1 MDRYVKTNLTKIGNQ
16 NEYFNKLMGKLAL
29 DKSLTVY
36 EASYILTCA
45 MLFIKEYEKDVN
57 KSSYVEIAY
66 YIILKY
72 SLNSGDYKP
81 LYDFSVNFGYY
92 PISSLILNNNLLA
105 NESIEDLII
114 QNNINK
120 YKNENITE
128 TFEQHKIREN
138 ILSEEQLSQSFIA
151 PTSYGKSSIIIDH
164 ICKHNYNR
172 IGIIVPTKSLLNQTY
187 KNVRKNITGYKFIL
201 HDDMYDREEKFVGI
215 LTQERALRL
224 IENNDVYF
232 DILYID
238 EAHNLFKKDK
248 RSILLSRLI
257 RKNKQKNPTQKI
269 LYLSPLVTDSKNLR
283 INSEEVIKE
292 YKIKHNLK
300 EPEYYLCDDNNYSFK
315 NNRFLGKYYPG
326 SQYNN
331 LYDYIIKN
339 SVSKNFIYH
348 RRPIKVEE
356 IAVTL
361 SNHLDKVNDIEIE
374 KIKNILKENVHKDF
388 KLIDTIDKGI
398 IYLHAKLPDSIKDF
412 LEDKFKNVKSLRYII
427 ANGVILEG
435 VNLPIKTLFILNTHT
450 LKEKELTNLIGRV
463 NRLNEIFDSETNNLS
478 MLIPKIHFVSDKDY
492 NSNENMKNKIDL
504 LRSNV
509 FDDYIENPI
518 LSAYD
523 IDKIKISYD
532 KEKGETKASKKEELR
547 IKNEV
552 IKNFERIALNE
563 TNSREEQLLY
573 YLIKNA
579 INNFYNIDDAFIN
592 LLLHKITEY
601 KSTLQNLDN
610 NYLEKLYDVFIK
622 DFIEYID
629 DKEIKRLKNI
639 EARNYYRRFIKHSN
653 LSLKEKIT
661 HQYYYFKYI
670 IKHQTNTYHY
680 MGDSFGEKKLQTP
693 DYDDPRNA
701 YVDLK
706 EKTPKELINLAVVK
720 IKLEEDFVSFKLN
733 NYFNLMIDLGLISK
747 EEYEQIVYGTNDDTK
762 IKYINMGLSINMIN
776 KLEKDSQIENISL
789 DEYNNL
795 IVNDT
800 FKEYMSGLDEYSQ
813 FKLSKVIM

>member
-1 MDRYVKTNLTKIGNQ
+1 M
-16 NEYFNKLMGKLAL
+16 
-29 DKSLTVY
+29 
-36 EASYILTCA
+36 
-45 MLFIKEYEKDVN
+45 
-57 KSSYVEIAY
+57 
-66 YIILKY
+66 
-72 SLNSGDYKP
+72 
-81 LYDFSVNFGYY
+81 
-92 PISSLILNNNLLA
+92 
-105 NESIEDLII
+105 
-114 QNNINK
+114 
-120 YKNENITE
+120 
-128 TFEQHKIREN
+128 
-138 ILSEEQLSQSFIA
+138 
-151 PTSYGKSSIIIDH
+151 
-164 ICKHNYNR
+164 
-172 IGIIVPTKSLLNQTY
+172 
-187 KNVRKNITGYKFIL
+187 
-201 HDDMYDREEKFVGI
+201 
-215 LTQERALRL
+215 
-224 IENNDVYF
+224 
-232 DILYID
+232 
-238 EAHNLFKKDK
+238 
-248 RSILLSRLI
+248 
-257 RKNKQKNPTQKI
+257 
-269 LYLSPLVTDSKNLR
+269 TDSKNLR
-283 INSEEVIKE
+283 INSEEIIKE

-300 EPEYYLCDDNNYSFK
+300 EPEYYLYDDNNYSFK

-326 SQYNN
+326 SRYNN

-356 IAVTL
+356 IAVAL

-374 KIKNILKENVHKDF
+374 KLKNILKENVHKDF

-412 LEDKFKNVKSLRYII
+412 LEDKFKNVKGLRYIV

-478 MLIPKIHFVSDKDY
+478 MLIPKIHFVSDKYY

-523 IDKIKISYD
+523 INKIKISYD

-547 IKNEV
+547 IKNEE

-563 TNSREEQLLY
+563 TNSNEEQLLY
-573 YLIKNA
+573 YLIKNG

-592 LLLHKITEY
+592 LLMHKITEY
-601 KSTLQNLDN
+601 KSTFQNLDN

-639 EARNYYRRFIKHSN
+639 EARNYYRQFIKHSN
-653 LSLKEKIT
+653 LSLNKKIT
-661 HQYYYFKYI
+661 HQYNYFRYI
-670 IKHQTNTYHY
+670 IEHQPNTYLY
-680 MGDSFGEKKLQTP
+680 IGESFGEKKLQTP
-693 DYDDPRNA
+693 DYDDPKNA

-706 EKTPKELINLAVVK
+706 EKTYKELINLAVVK

-747 EEYEQIVYGTNDDTK
+747 KEYEQIVYGTNDDTK

-813 FKLSKVIM
+813 SQLSKVIM

>member
-1 MDRYVKTNLTKIGNQ
+1 M
-16 NEYFNKLMGKLAL
+16 A
-29 DKSLTVY
+29 
-36 EASYILTCA
+36 
-45 MLFIKEYEKDVN
+45 
-57 KSSYVEIAY
+57 
-66 YIILKY
+66 
-72 SLNSGDYKP
+72 
-81 LYDFSVNFGYY
+81 
-92 PISSLILNNNLLA
+92 
-105 NESIEDLII
+105 
-114 QNNINK
+114 
-120 YKNENITE
+120 
-128 TFEQHKIREN
+128 
-138 ILSEEQLSQSFIA
+138 
-151 PTSYGKSSIIIDH
+151 
-164 ICKHNYNR
+164 
-172 IGIIVPTKSLLNQTY
+172 IVQ
-187 KNVRKNITGYKFIL
+187 
-201 HDDMYDREEKFVGI
+201 
-215 LTQERALRL
+215 
-224 IENNDVYF
+224 
-232 DILYID
+232 
-238 EAHNLFKKDK
+238 
-248 RSILLSRLI
+248 
-257 RKNKQKNPTQKI
+257 
-269 LYLSPLVTDSKNLR
+269 
-283 INSEEVIKE
+283 E

-300 EPEYYLCDDNNYSFK
+300 EPEYYLYDDNNYSFK

-326 SQYNN
+326 SRYNN

-356 IAVTL
+356 IAVAL

-374 KIKNILKENVHKDF
+374 KLKNILKENVHKDF

-412 LEDKFKNVKSLRYII
+412 LEDKFKNVKSLRYIV

-478 MLIPKIHFVSDKDY
+478 MLIPKIHFVSDKYY

-523 IDKIKISYD
+523 INKIKISYD

-547 IKNEV
+547 IKNEE

-563 TNSREEQLLY
+563 TNSNEEQLLY
-573 YLIKNA
+573 YLIKNG

-601 KSTLQNLDN
+601 KSTFQNLDN

-639 EARNYYRRFIKHSN
+639 EARNYYRQFIKHSN
-653 LSLKEKIT
+653 LSLNKKIT
-661 HQYYYFKYI
+661 HQYNYFRYI
-670 IKHQTNTYHY
+670 IEHQPNTYLY
-680 MGDSFGEKKLQTP
+680 IGESFGEKKLQTP

-706 EKTPKELINLAVVK
+706 EKTYKELINLAVVK

-747 EEYEQIVYGTNDDTK
+747 KEYEQIVYGTNDDMK
-762 IKYINMGLSINMIN
+762 IKYINMGLSTNMIN

-813 FKLSKVIM
+813 FQLSKVIM

>member
-1 MDRYVKTNLTKIGNQ
+1 M
-16 NEYFNKLMGKLAL
+16 
-29 DKSLTVY
+29 
-36 EASYILTCA
+36 
-45 MLFIKEYEKDVN
+45 
-57 KSSYVEIAY
+57 
-66 YIILKY
+66 
-72 SLNSGDYKP
+72 
-81 LYDFSVNFGYY
+81 
-92 PISSLILNNNLLA
+92 
-105 NESIEDLII
+105 
-114 QNNINK
+114 
-120 YKNENITE
+120 
-128 TFEQHKIREN
+128 
-138 ILSEEQLSQSFIA
+138 
-151 PTSYGKSSIIIDH
+151 
-164 ICKHNYNR
+164 
-172 IGIIVPTKSLLNQTY
+172 
-187 KNVRKNITGYKFIL
+187 
-201 HDDMYDREEKFVGI
+201 
-215 LTQERALRL
+215 
-224 IENNDVYF
+224 
-232 DILYID
+232 
-238 EAHNLFKKDK
+238 
-248 RSILLSRLI
+248 
-257 RKNKQKNPTQKI
+257 
-269 LYLSPLVTDSKNLR
+269 TDSKNLR
-283 INSEEVIKE
+283 INSEEIIKE

-300 EPEYYLCDDNNYSFK
+300 EPEYYLYDDNNYSFK

-326 SQYNN
+326 SRYNN

-356 IAVTL
+356 IAVAL

-374 KIKNILKENVHKDF
+374 KLKNILKENVHKDF

-412 LEDKFKNVKSLRYII
+412 LEDKFKNVKGLRYIV

-478 MLIPKIHFVSDKDY
+478 MLIPKIHFVSDKYY

-523 IDKIKISYD
+523 INKIKISYD

-547 IKNEV
+547 IKNEE

-563 TNSREEQLLY
+563 TNSNEEQLLY
-573 YLIKNA
+573 YLIKNG

-592 LLLHKITEY
+592 LLMHKITEY
-601 KSTLQNLDN
+601 KSTFQNLDN

-639 EARNYYRRFIKHSN
+639 EARNYYRQFIKHSN
-653 LSLKEKIT
+653 LSLNKKIT
-661 HQYYYFKYI
+661 HQYNYFRYI
-670 IKHQTNTYHY
+670 IEHQPNTYLY
-680 MGDSFGEKKLQTP
+680 IGESFGEKKLQTP
-693 DYDDPRNA
+693 DYDDPKNA

-706 EKTPKELINLAVVK
+706 EKTYKELINLAVVK

-813 FKLSKVIM
+813 FQLSKVIM

>member
-1 MDRYVKTNLTKIGNQ
+1 M
-16 NEYFNKLMGKLAL
+16 
-29 DKSLTVY
+29 
-36 EASYILTCA
+36 
-45 MLFIKEYEKDVN
+45 
-57 KSSYVEIAY
+57 
-66 YIILKY
+66 
-72 SLNSGDYKP
+72 
-81 LYDFSVNFGYY
+81 
-92 PISSLILNNNLLA
+92 
-105 NESIEDLII
+105 
-114 QNNINK
+114 
-120 YKNENITE
+120 
-128 TFEQHKIREN
+128 
-138 ILSEEQLSQSFIA
+138 
-151 PTSYGKSSIIIDH
+151 
-164 ICKHNYNR
+164 
-172 IGIIVPTKSLLNQTY
+172 
-187 KNVRKNITGYKFIL
+187 
-201 HDDMYDREEKFVGI
+201 
-215 LTQERALRL
+215 
-224 IENNDVYF
+224 
-232 DILYID
+232 
-238 EAHNLFKKDK
+238 
-248 RSILLSRLI
+248 
-257 RKNKQKNPTQKI
+257 
-269 LYLSPLVTDSKNLR
+269 TDSKNLR
-283 INSEEVIKE
+283 INSEEIIKE

-300 EPEYYLCDDNNYSFK
+300 EPEYYLYDDNNYSFK

-326 SQYNN
+326 SRYNN

-356 IAVTL
+356 IAVAL

-374 KIKNILKENVHKDF
+374 KLKNILKENVHKDF

-412 LEDKFKNVKSLRYII
+412 LEDKFKNVKSLRYIV

-478 MLIPKIHFVSDKDY
+478 MLIPKIHFVSDKYY

-523 IDKIKISYD
+523 INKIKISYD

-547 IKNEV
+547 IKNEE

-563 TNSREEQLLY
+563 TNSNEEQLLY
-573 YLIKNA
+573 YLIKNG

-601 KSTLQNLDN
+601 KSTFQNLDN

-639 EARNYYRRFIKHSN
+639 EARNYYRQFIKHSN
-653 LSLKEKIT
+653 LSLNKKIT
-661 HQYYYFKYI
+661 HQYNYFRYI
-670 IKHQTNTYHY
+670 IEHQPNTYLY
-680 MGDSFGEKKLQTP
+680 IGESFGEKKLQTP

-706 EKTPKELINLAVVK
+706 EKTYKELINLAVVK

-747 EEYEQIVYGTNDDTK
+747 KEYEQIVYGTNDDTK

-800 FKEYMSGLDEYSQ
+800 FKEYMRGLDEYSQ
-813 FKLSKVIM
+813 FQLSKVIM

>member
-1 MDRYVKTNLTKIGNQ
+1 MDRGVKTNLTKIGNQ
-16 NEYFNKLMGKLAL
+16 NEYFNKLMEKLVL
-29 DKSLTVY
+29 DKPLTGY

-45 MLFIKEYEKDVN
+45 MLFIKEYEKDVY

-92 PISSLILNNNLLA
+92 PISSLILNNNLLDK
-105 NESIEDLII
+105 ESIEDLII
-114 QNNINK
+114 QNYMNK

-138 ILSEEQLSQSFIA
+138 IFSDEQLNQSFIA

-164 ICKHNYNR
+164 ISKHDYSR

-187 KNVRKNITGYKFIL
+187 KNVRKNIAGYKFIL
-201 HDDMYDREEKFVGI
+201 HDDMYDKEEKFVGI

-224 IENNDVYF
+224 IENNEVYF

-269 LYLSPLVTDSKNLR
+269 LYLSPLVTDSQNLK
-283 INSEEVIKE
+283 INSEEIIKE

-300 EPEYYLCDDNNYSFK
+300 EPEYYLCDDDNHSYK
-315 NNRFLGKYYPG
+315 NNRFLGKYYSQ

-339 SVSKNFIYH
+339 SASKNFIYH

-361 SNHLDKVNDIEIE
+361 SNHLNKINDIEIE

-412 LEDKFKNVKSLRYII
+412 LENKFKNVKNLRYIV

-463 NRLNEIFDSETNNLS
+463 NRLNEIFNSETNNLS

-492 NSNENMKNKIDL
+492 NSNENMRNKIDL

-523 IDKIKISYD
+523 IDKVKISYD

-547 IKNEV
+547 TKNEM

-563 TNSREEQLLY
+563 TNTKEEQLLY
-573 YLIKNA
+573 YLIKNGV
-579 INNFYNIDDAFIN
+579 NNFYNIDKTFIN
-592 LLLHKITEY
+592 LLLRKITEH
-601 KSTLQNLDN
+601 KNIPQDLDN
-610 NYLEKLYDVFIK
+610 NYLEKLYNIFIK

-639 EARNYYRRFIKHSN
+639 EARNYYRRFIKHNN

-670 IKHQTNTYHY
+670 IKHRTNTFYY
-680 MGDSFGEKKLQTP
+680 MGESFGEKKLQTE
-693 DYDDPRNA
+693 DYEDPRKV
-701 YVDLK
+701 YVNLQ
-706 EKTPKELINLAVVK
+706 EKNDKELVNLAIAK
-720 IKLEEDFVSFKLN
+720 IKLEEDFVGFKLN
-733 NYFNLMIDLGLISK
+733 NYFNLMIDLELITK
-747 EEYEQIVYGTNDDTK
+747 KEYEKIIYGTNDEKK
-762 IKYINMGLSINMIN
+762 IKYINMGLSINMLN
-776 KLEKDSQIENISL
+776 KLEKDSQIDNISL
-789 DEYNNL
+789 DKYNNL
-795 IVNDT
+795 VVNAAFRT
-800 FKEYMSGLDEYSQ
+800 YMSSLDEYSQ
-813 FKLSKVIM
+813 FKLLKVIA

>member
-1 MDRYVKTNLTKIGNQ
+1 M
-16 NEYFNKLMGKLAL
+16 
-29 DKSLTVY
+29 
-36 EASYILTCA
+36 
-45 MLFIKEYEKDVN
+45 
-57 KSSYVEIAY
+57 
-66 YIILKY
+66 
-72 SLNSGDYKP
+72 
-81 LYDFSVNFGYY
+81 
-92 PISSLILNNNLLA
+92 
-105 NESIEDLII
+105 
-114 QNNINK
+114 
-120 YKNENITE
+120 
-128 TFEQHKIREN
+128 
-138 ILSEEQLSQSFIA
+138 
-151 PTSYGKSSIIIDH
+151 
-164 ICKHNYNR
+164 
-172 IGIIVPTKSLLNQTY
+172 
-187 KNVRKNITGYKFIL
+187 
-201 HDDMYDREEKFVGI
+201 
-215 LTQERALRL
+215 
-224 IENNDVYF
+224 
-232 DILYID
+232 
-238 EAHNLFKKDK
+238 
-248 RSILLSRLI
+248 
-257 RKNKQKNPTQKI
+257 
-269 LYLSPLVTDSKNLR
+269 TDSKNLR
-283 INSEEVIKE
+283 INSEEIIKE

-300 EPEYYLCDDNNYSFK
+300 EPEYYLYDDNNYSFK

-326 SQYNN
+326 SRYNN

-356 IAVTL
+356 IAVAL

-374 KIKNILKENVHKDF
+374 KLKNLLKENVHKDF

-412 LEDKFKNVKSLRYII
+412 LEDKFKNVKSLRYIV

-478 MLIPKIHFVSDKDY
+478 MLIPKIHFVSDKYY

-523 IDKIKISYD
+523 INKIKISYD

-547 IKNEV
+547 IKNEE

-563 TNSREEQLLY
+563 TNSNEEQLLY
-573 YLIKNA
+573 YLIKNG

-601 KSTLQNLDN
+601 KSTFQNLDN

-639 EARNYYRRFIKHSN
+639 EARNYYRQFIKHSN
-653 LSLKEKIT
+653 LSLNKKIT
-661 HQYYYFKYI
+661 HQYNYFRYI
-670 IKHQTNTYHY
+670 IEHQPNTYLY
-680 MGDSFGEKKLQTP
+680 IGESFGEKKLQTP

-706 EKTPKELINLAVVK
+706 EKTYKELINLAVVK

-747 EEYEQIVYGTNDDTK
+747 KEYEQIVYGTNDDTK

-800 FKEYMSGLDEYSQ
+800 FKEYMRGLDEYSQ
-813 FKLSKVIM
+813 FQLSKVIM

>member
-1 MDRYVKTNLTKIGNQ
+1 M
-16 NEYFNKLMGKLAL
+16 
-29 DKSLTVY
+29 
-36 EASYILTCA
+36 
-45 MLFIKEYEKDVN
+45 
-57 KSSYVEIAY
+57 
-66 YIILKY
+66 
-72 SLNSGDYKP
+72 
-81 LYDFSVNFGYY
+81 
-92 PISSLILNNNLLA
+92 
-105 NESIEDLII
+105 
-114 QNNINK
+114 
-120 YKNENITE
+120 
-128 TFEQHKIREN
+128 
-138 ILSEEQLSQSFIA
+138 
-151 PTSYGKSSIIIDH
+151 
-164 ICKHNYNR
+164 
-172 IGIIVPTKSLLNQTY
+172 
-187 KNVRKNITGYKFIL
+187 
-201 HDDMYDREEKFVGI
+201 
-215 LTQERALRL
+215 
-224 IENNDVYF
+224 
-232 DILYID
+232 
-238 EAHNLFKKDK
+238 
-248 RSILLSRLI
+248 
-257 RKNKQKNPTQKI
+257 
-269 LYLSPLVTDSKNLR
+269 TDSKNLR
-283 INSEEVIKE
+283 INSEEIIKE

-300 EPEYYLCDDNNYSFK
+300 EPEYYLYDDNNYSFK

-326 SQYNN
+326 SRYNN

-356 IAVTL
+356 IAVAL

-374 KIKNILKENVHKDF
+374 KLKNILKENVHKDF

-412 LEDKFKNVKSLRYII
+412 LEDKFKNVKGLRYIV

-478 MLIPKIHFVSDKDY
+478 MLIPKIHFVSDKYY

-523 IDKIKISYD
+523 INKIKISYD

-547 IKNEV
+547 IKNEE

-563 TNSREEQLLY
+563 TNSNEEQLLY
-573 YLIKNA
+573 YLIKNG

-592 LLLHKITEY
+592 LLMHKITEY
-601 KSTLQNLDN
+601 KSTFQNLDN

-639 EARNYYRRFIKHSN
+639 EARNYYRQFIKHSN
-653 LSLKEKIT
+653 LSLNKKIT
-661 HQYYYFKYI
+661 HQYNYFRYI
-670 IKHQTNTYHY
+670 IEHQPNTYLY
-680 MGDSFGEKKLQTP
+680 IGESFGEKKLQTP

-706 EKTPKELINLAVVK
+706 EKTYKELINLAVVK

-747 EEYEQIVYGTNDDTK
+747 KEYEQIVYGTNDDTK

-813 FKLSKVIM
+813 FQLSKVIM

>member
-1 MDRYVKTNLTKIGNQ
+1 M
-16 NEYFNKLMGKLAL
+16 
-29 DKSLTVY
+29 
-36 EASYILTCA
+36 
-45 MLFIKEYEKDVN
+45 
-57 KSSYVEIAY
+57 
-66 YIILKY
+66 
-72 SLNSGDYKP
+72 
-81 LYDFSVNFGYY
+81 
-92 PISSLILNNNLLA
+92 
-105 NESIEDLII
+105 
-114 QNNINK
+114 
-120 YKNENITE
+120 
-128 TFEQHKIREN
+128 
-138 ILSEEQLSQSFIA
+138 
-151 PTSYGKSSIIIDH
+151 
-164 ICKHNYNR
+164 
-172 IGIIVPTKSLLNQTY
+172 
-187 KNVRKNITGYKFIL
+187 
-201 HDDMYDREEKFVGI
+201 
-215 LTQERALRL
+215 
-224 IENNDVYF
+224 
-232 DILYID
+232 
-238 EAHNLFKKDK
+238 
-248 RSILLSRLI
+248 
-257 RKNKQKNPTQKI
+257 
-269 LYLSPLVTDSKNLR
+269 TDSKNLR
-283 INSEEVIKE
+283 INSEEIIKE

-300 EPEYYLCDDNNYSFK
+300 EPEYYLYDDNNYSFK

-326 SQYNN
+326 SRYNN

-356 IAVTL
+356 IAVAL

-374 KIKNILKENVHKDF
+374 KLKNILKENVHKDF

-412 LEDKFKNVKSLRYII
+412 LEDKFKNVKSLRYIV

-478 MLIPKIHFVSDKDY
+478 MLIPKIHFVSDKYY

-523 IDKIKISYD
+523 INKIKISYD

-547 IKNEV
+547 IKNEE

-563 TNSREEQLLY
+563 TNSNEEQLLY
-573 YLIKNA
+573 YLIKNG

-601 KSTLQNLDN
+601 KSTFQNLDN

-639 EARNYYRRFIKHSN
+639 EARNYYRQFIKHSN
-653 LSLKEKIT
+653 LSLNKKIT
-661 HQYYYFKYI
+661 HQYNYFRYI
-670 IKHQTNTYHY
+670 IEHQPNTYLY
-680 MGDSFGEKKLQTP
+680 IGESFGEKKLQTP

-706 EKTPKELINLAVVK
+706 EKTYKELINLAVVK

-747 EEYEQIVYGTNDDTK
+747 KEYEQIVYGTNDDTK

-813 FKLSKVIM
+813 FQLSKVIM